1 MKLPTKGIDE
11 SLHGLGGIEEF
22 PSKNRVFSKRE
33 KLKNV
38 NPKELVN
45 PSDLALIKAVWIH
58 HKELGKPPKSRAPKL
73 VKPKT
78 KVITREENDPLN
90 LTQDRNP
97 GGHKENRASFPNQIQ
112 HKVSII
118 HGSNPTLEKRGRKN
132 RGRIRQC
139 TGGAVSRKEKHMQC
153 CFPPLPFN
161 LLTSLAKD

>member
-1 MKLPTKGIDE
+1 MVWEE
-11 SLHGLGGIEEF
+11 SRNSRARTGF
-22 PSKNRVFSKRE
+22 SQKRKNINSR
-33 KLKNV
+33 
-38 NPKELVN
+38 ELVN

-97 GGHKENRASFPNQIQ
+97 GGHNEDRASFPNQIQ

-132 RGRIRQC
+132 KERGRRR
-139 TGGAVSRKEKHMQC
+139 TEERSLEKKHSPC
-153 CFPPLPFN
+153 CCPPLPFN

>member
-1 MKLPTKGIDE
+1 M
-11 SLHGLGGIEEF
+11 
-22 PSKNRVFSKRE
+22 
-33 KLKNV
+33 
-38 NPKELVN
+38 N

-90 LTQDRNP
+90 LTQDQNP
-97 GGHKENRASFPNQIQ
+97 GGHKEDRASFPNQIQ

-132 RGRIRQC
+132 REREEAH
-139 TGGAVSRKEKHMQC
+139 GGEVSRKEKRAT
-153 CFPPLPFN
+153 LIS
-161 LLTSLAKD
+161 LLIS